1 MGSGSRGWVGG
12 GRGGRVEVG
21 IRLGSRFGMGGRV
34 RGCVGGLGRGSVGIG
49 VCAGCGFAGSSI
61 CLVEVLLCF
70 GELLGH
76 ELLSLQEGFLHVSVG
91 ACCPATPGRL
101 PWGCSGCSG
110 REGAA
115 AAARALVLAGTRSG
129 GHALEQMQRARS
141 RRGERGGAGVE
152 RAQKMRRTCAER
164 VRSGSCAE
172 RVRSACGACADL
184 YLHRGLVLD
193 DRFRVLAHH
202 AGRGQPLVSAC
213 LCGTF
218 VLLLRLELP
227 SAGPL
232 RGCLVRVWVRM
243 GLGVGLRLG
252 L

>member
-1 MGSGSRGWVGG
+1 MLRS
-12 GRGGRVEVG
+12 
-21 IRLGSRFGMGGRV
+21 MY
-34 RGCVGGLGRGSVGIG
+34 
-49 VCAGCGFAGSSI
+49 
-61 CLVEVLLCF
+61 
-70 GELLGH
+70 
-76 ELLSLQEGFLHVSVG
+76 G
-91 ACCPATPGRL
+91 A
-101 PWGCSGCSG
+101 
-110 REGAA
+110 
-115 AAARALVLAGTRSG
+115 
-129 GHALEQMQRARS
+129 
-141 RRGERGGAGVE
+141 
-152 RAQKMRRTCAER
+152 CAER
-164 VRSGSCAE
+164 LR
-172 RVRSACGACADL
+172 RVCRADL

-252 L
+252 

>member
-1 MGSGSRGWVGG
+1 
-12 GRGGRVEVG
+12 
-21 IRLGSRFGMGGRV
+21 MGGRV

-110 REGAA
+110 REGRRLQ
-115 AAARALVLAGTRSG
+115 RALASAG
-129 GHALEQMQRARS
+129 GHTLRPTRPRTDAEGA